1 MLDYET
7 SVLSLRD
14 RVLDVLGKTKK
25 RKKDPHSALGE
36 YVLKELC
43 SVRKKAS
50 VEELGTDDVIFL
62 SHSLQS
68 AVLELARRAEDQ
80 ECSVMKMEG
89 TQLFLDSVMDMAYSH
104 SPPLDLSMPAMCLEI
119 LMEITTT
126 MHCADIFDYLDSRMD
141 MFTRPGVRQKSQYTL
156 LRTCNIFLKRLS
168 KSQDAEL
175 CGRVLI
181 FLAKFLP
188 LTERSGVNMYGSFHV
203 DNMTPLE
210 DVKEGDVDAE
220 GNAID
225 VEFYKTFWGL
235 QKWFA
240 DPGSALAPG
249 AWDSI
254 MESMKLLLKKFD
266 SIKVTVTETS
276 GSFGNPEENT
286 GSSVKYLSSAG
297 LLSLQIRDATFR
309 RTILVQCLILIGWLE
324 NPLLKDFVSKK
335 PTERVL
341 SSIEYMKGK
350 VCAQLS
356 RTPEKGGT
364 FANAIMNVLRGE
376 TAWSLWKQAGCPAD
390 PFQIQ
395 SSRNLE
401 DLKSEK
407 LGVEPTKLKK
417 SSDAMYGIEIGVPEL
432 TRLWNLTEDNLSM
445 LAADDRGGF
454 KTLRQLMDP
463 VIDEMNSTEDDDM
476 LNVSGDQVYNWKTLR
491 MVAKASLP
499 VFAAA
504 VKAGGDLKVVARSM
518 YPDEV
523 PVDIEDISIRARD
536 GDGTKS
542 SPEEDGQDEAVEEGQ
557 PSNADDKDMKS
568 PEQSTPPEQREVEEQ
583 REEKEGSGNEDG
595 DIVDDPEMDHKDEDK
610 TAQISEEA
618 VEIEKDKIQ
627 VD

>member
-1 MLDYET
+1 MLEYEA

-14 RVLDVLGKTKK
+14 SVLQGLGLLPKK
-25 RKKDPHSALGE
+25 QKKKKKKDPPSVVGDLF
-36 YVLKELC
+36 LKELC
-43 SVRKKAS
+43 SVRKKNS
-50 VEELGTDDVIFL
+50 IEELGTEDVIFM

-68 AVLELARRAEDQ
+68 AVLELARLARE
-80 ECSVMKMEG
+80 EESSVMKMEG
-89 TQLFLDSVMDMAYSH
+89 TQLFLDSVMDMAYNN

-126 MHCADIFDYLDSRMD
+126 MHCADIFDYLDSRMEV
-141 MFTRPGVRQKSQYTL
+141 FTRPGVRQKSQYTL

-203 DNMTPLE
+203 DNVTPLE
-210 DVKEGDVDAE
+210 DIKEGDIDAE
-220 GNAID
+220 GNVID
-225 VEFYKTFWGL
+225 VEFYKMFWGL

-254 MESMKLLLKKFD
+254 MESIKLMLKKFD
-266 SIKVTVTETS
+266 SVKVTVTGMS
-276 GSFGNPEENT
+276 RSFNNPEDHS

-335 PTERVL
+335 PSERIL
-341 SSIEYMKGK
+341 SSIEYMKTK
-350 VCAQLS
+350 IISQLAG
-356 RTPEKGGT
+356 TPEKGET
-364 FANAIMNVLRGE
+364 FANAILNVLQGE
-376 TAWSLWKQAGCPAD
+376 MAWNLWKQAGCPAD

-395 SSRNLE
+395 SSY
-401 DLKSEK
+401 DLDK
-407 LGVEPTKLKK
+407 LQSKTTDTKPKKRKK
-417 SSDAMYGIEIGVPEL
+417 SPDAIYGIDLGVPEL

-454 KTLRQLMDP
+454 NSLRQLMDP
-463 VIDEMNSTEDDDM
+463 VIEEMNNPDDDDM
-476 LNVSGDQVYNWKTLR
+476 FNVSSDQVYNWKTLR
-491 MVAKASLP
+491 MVAKTSLP
-499 VFAAA
+499 VFATA

-523 PVDIEDISIRARD
+523 PVKIQEENLMSPKSENIEEHMPQEEELNAEEEELKSPVSEQQEKDDQVSIEHEEENEKGDGNEEEIKATELPGDQNDETIEDVD
-536 GDGTKS
+536 GI
-542 SPEEDGQDEAVEEGQ
+542 
-557 PSNADDKDMKS
+557 DDQE
-568 PEQSTPPEQREVEEQ
+568 P
-583 REEKEGSGNEDG
+583 
-595 DIVDDPEMDHKDEDK
+595 
-610 TAQISEEA
+610 
-618 VEIEKDKIQ
+618 
-627 VD
+627 